1 MYTNLGKDLLA
12 IWQIQIWNVIQT
24 KKLGSDL
31 AGSIS
36 FCFSFKTS
44 NLVFHL
50 DFSQI
55 WIQMIKGI
63 QILILI

>member
-1 MYTNLGKDLLA
+1 MYKPLGKDLLA

-24 KKLGSDL
+24 KKLDCDL
-31 AGSIS
+31 AASIS
-36 FCFSFKTS
+36 FCFSFQIS

-63 QILILI
+63 QIWI